1 MAQEFDRN
9 ILTGLFQTGLA
20 ISLGAAQKSI
30 QMARNPPEAVSKAVS
45 EMKSM
50 LTLPENA
57 GPDLQDKAQAMAG
70 VWLQKGVTL
79 VAECKAAGEKY
90 TEGK

>member
-1 MAQEFDRN
+1 MAREFDRN
-9 ILTGLFQTGLA
+9 ILTGLFETGLA

-30 QMARNPPEAVSKAVS
+30 QMARNPPEAVTKVVS

-50 LTLPENA
+50 LTVPKDA
-57 GPDLQDKAQAMAG
+57 GPDLQGKAQAIAS

-79 VAECKAAGEKY
+79 VAECKAAGEKF
-90 TEGK
+90 TDGK